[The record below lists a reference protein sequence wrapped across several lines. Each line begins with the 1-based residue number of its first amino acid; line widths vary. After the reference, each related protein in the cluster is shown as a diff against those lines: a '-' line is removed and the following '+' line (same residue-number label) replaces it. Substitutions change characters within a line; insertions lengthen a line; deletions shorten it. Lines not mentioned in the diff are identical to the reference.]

1 MTIVVYFENN
11 NWYAEGV
18 AIMNNTLY
26 EHPLMIETL
35 ETIAKENGFDFV
47 SEVER
52 DTDYDHYHK
61 LASDNE

>member
-1 MTIVVYFENN
+1 MTIIIQFENN

-18 AIMNNTLY
+18 AIMASSLY
-26 EHPLMIETL
+26 DHPLMLQTL

-52 DTDYDHYHK
+52 STAYAHYHA
-61 LASDNE
+61 LATDGE